1 MKPLL
6 FTLTLL
12 AFTEISAQVTDP
24 GTGKTKIEEFQS
36 RNGSLILKEYI
47 DIATTRTLNVQVVKM
62 TLLPEKTNGISGV
75 LMSWGTTSIGIFQ
88 QTGQAYLDADE
99 IDNVTKGI
107 DTMLKMI
114 SGAIPENYTELELS
128 TRTGLKLTSFPSKTA
143 WNIALERSGHR
154 QYIFADDLLRIQE
167 SLTKA
172 KAQL

>member
-1 MKPLL
+1 
-6 FTLTLL
+6 
-12 AFTEISAQVTDP
+12 
-24 GTGKTKIEEFQS
+24 
-36 RNGSLILKEYI
+36 
-47 DIATTRTLNVQVVKM
+47 
-62 TLLPEKTNGISGV
+62 
-75 LMSWGTTSIGIFQ
+75 MSWGTTSIGIFQ

>member
-62 TLLPEKTNGISGV
+62 TLLPEKDERHIGSADVMGYYIHRYISANGTGIS
-75 LMSWGTTSIGIFQ
+75 
-88 QTGQAYLDADE
+88 
-99 IDNVTKGI
+99 
-107 DTMLKMI
+107 
-114 SGAIPENYTELELS
+114 
-128 TRTGLKLTSFPSKTA
+128 
-143 WNIALERSGHR
+143 
-154 QYIFADDLLRIQE
+154 
-167 SLTKA
+167 
-172 KAQL
+172 